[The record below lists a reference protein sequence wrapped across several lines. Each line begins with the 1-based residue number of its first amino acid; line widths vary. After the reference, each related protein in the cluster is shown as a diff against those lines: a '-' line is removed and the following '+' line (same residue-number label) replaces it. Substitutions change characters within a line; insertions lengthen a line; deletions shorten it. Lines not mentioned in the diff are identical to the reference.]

1 MIERVRS
8 SVVRIETNQGN
19 GSGFIF
25 ETPHPVG
32 TALILT
38 NAHVIEGADWIDV
51 TVNDSTTFRA
61 NMLGIDV
68 YQDLAVLKIC
78 CGQFRVLKFGDAGR
92 LEAGV
97 KVVAIG
103 YALGISGRASVS
115 DGIVS
120 ALRYE
125 QSQWVIQTD
134 AAINPGNSG
143 GPLLSTSGEVL
154 GINTYKYEFTKDGR
168 PGEGLGFAIS
178 EVTLEDELPGLKAGL
193 FLLRPTPTPTPL
205 PPRFILRINMFPC
218 CENNGYIDVPGGKI
232 TVSPLPDGNKTY
244 AENTKVTLTIVKYS
258 RRYGGRI
265 TGTDSFE
272 ATDWGGTAIV
282 IMNSERRVTMQ
293 FFIS

>member
-1 MIERVRS
+1 MVERVRS
-8 SVVRIETNQGN
+8 AVVRIQTDQGS

-25 ETPHPVG
+25 ETPYPVG

-38 NAHVIEGADWIDV
+38 NAHVIEGVAWIDV

-61 NMLGIDV
+61 KILGIDTSK
-68 YQDLAVLKIC
+68 DLAVLKIC
-78 CGQFRVLKFGDAGR
+78 CGQFQVLKFGDAGR

-125 QSQWVIQTD
+125 QGRWVIQTD

-143 GPLLSTSGEVL
+143 GPLLSISGEVL

-168 PGEGLGFAIS
+168 PVEGLGFAVS
-178 EVTLEDELPGLKAGL
+178 EVTIEDELPGLKAGF
-193 FLLRPTPTPTPL
+193 FLLSPTPTPTPV
-205 PPRFILRINMFPC
+205 PPRFTLRINWFPC
-218 CENNGYIDVPGGKI
+218 CDNYGYIDMPGGKI
-232 TVSPLPDGNKTY
+232 TVSPLPDYNKTY
-244 AENTKVTLTIVKYS
+244 AANTKVTLTIVKYS
-258 RRYGGRI
+258 GRYGGQVS
-265 TGTDSFE
+265 GHDSLDV
-272 ATDWGGTAIV
+272 TDWGGTAIV
-282 IMNSERRVTMQ
+282 IMDSDRHVKIQ